1 MLRNSVLKN
10 SEAGHNRAGMKVTLA
25 GSVVNLALVF
35 LKFTA
40 GYFGHSQ
47 ALIAD
52 AVHSISDLFTD
63 VAVLFGLQMREKE
76 PDRTHH
82 YGHARFETLM
92 SAAVGLTLAAAG
104 VYIGV
109 EAGRDIYFH
118 RQYHP
123 TWITVVAALI
133 SIISKEILY
142 RFTITIGRRMKS
154 SAITANAWHH
164 RSDAMSSVAVLLGV
178 VGAQIRED
186 WHVLDAFAA
195 LVVSFLVL
203 GVAFR
208 ICWDALKELTDTA
221 PRPEVQ
227 KKIVDC
233 VWGVDGVLNVHDL
246 RVRSSGGL
254 LQMEV
259 HVVVAQDLTV
269 AQGHSIAK
277 TVESCVKDEVENVG
291 TVLIHVDPGNQG
303 SP

>member
-1 MLRNSVLKN
+1 MRNPVMKDSKT
-10 SEAGHNRAGMKVTLA
+10 ERDRAGIKVTLA
-25 GSVVNLALVF
+25 GSVLNLLLVF
-35 LKFTA
+35 LKFAA
-40 GYFGHSQ
+40 GYLGHSQ
-47 ALIAD
+47 ALMAD

-63 VAVLFGLQMREKE
+63 VAVLFGLRMRGKE

-82 YGHARFETLM
+82 YGHARFETIM
-92 SAAVGLTLAAAG
+92 SATVGLALAAAG
-104 VYIGV
+104 VYIGI

-118 RQYHP
+118 RAYQP
-123 TWITVVAALI
+123 TPITVVAALV

-142 RFTITIGRRMKS
+142 RFTITIGRRLKS
-154 SAITANAWHH
+154 SAIAANAWHH

-178 VGAQIRED
+178 IGAQIRED

-195 LVVSFLVL
+195 LIVSFLVL

-208 ICWDALKELTDTA
+208 ICWEALKELADTA

-227 KKIVDC
+227 KKIFDC
-233 VWGVDGVLNVHDL
+233 VSGVHGVLNVHDL

-259 HVVVAQDLTV
+259 HVVVDQDLTV

-291 TVLIHVDPGNQG
+291 NVLIHVDPGSQSN
-303 SP
+303 P

>member
-1 MLRNSVLKN
+1 MLQSSVLKD
-10 SEAGHNRAGMKVTLA
+10 SEAGNNRAGIKVTLA
-25 GSVVNLALVF
+25 GSVVNLVLVF
-35 LKFTA
+35 LKFAA

-52 AVHSISDLFTD
+52 AVHSVSDLFTD
-63 VAVLFGLQMREKE
+63 VAVLFGLRMREKE

-92 SAAVGLTLAAAG
+92 SATVGIALAAAG
-104 VYIGV
+104 VYIGL

-118 RQYHP
+118 RQYQP
-123 TWITVVAALI
+123 TWITVVAALV

-142 RFTITIGRRMKS
+142 RFTITIGRRLKS
-154 SAITANAWHH
+154 SSIAANAWHH

-208 ICWDALKELTDTA
+208 ICRDALKELTDAA

-259 HVVVAQDLTV
+259 HVVVDRDLTV
-269 AQGHSIAK
+269 AQGHGIAK
-277 TVESCVKDEVENVG
+277 TVEGCVKDEVENVG
-291 TVLIHVDPGNQG
+291 NILVHVDPGNQG
-303 SP
+303 NP